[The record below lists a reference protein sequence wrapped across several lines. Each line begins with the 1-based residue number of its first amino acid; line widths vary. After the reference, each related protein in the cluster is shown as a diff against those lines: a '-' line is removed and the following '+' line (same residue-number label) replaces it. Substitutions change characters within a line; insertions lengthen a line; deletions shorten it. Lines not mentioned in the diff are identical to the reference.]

1 MAVYGFTDPG
11 GERPVRQTVQSY
23 ESKVRSKPSGGPQ
36 GGKGKYS
43 SKGAITTAMEAAQY
57 ARDQGVT
64 GASFSDLL
72 NKQKAYEVKYERS
85 PDQQD
90 YTNYLDKLSNYQ
102 QGLAAGGYLD
112 TQGNLQFPKG
122 KDDQK
127 FYDAEGKQLLSMQ
140 TPMFTVQP
148 TLGQAFGDMGRAL
161 FSGFNEYIPQS
172 AAVIGPYGLPVGPEG
187 SVPLT
192 SGGYVQRRQGL
203 VPRYLGS
210 GGALGL
216 ITGALKSIKEKL

>member
-11 GERPVRQTVQSY
+11 GERPVRQTVKSY
-23 ESKVRSKPSGGPQ
+23 ESKVRSKPSGSPQ
-36 GGKGKYS
+36 GGKGRYA
-43 SKGAITTAMEAAQY
+43 SKGAINTAMQAAQY

-64 GASFSDLL
+64 GANFSNLL
-72 NKQKAYEVKYERS
+72 GQQKALEVKYERS
-85 PDQQD
+85 PSQQD
-90 YTNYLDKLSNYQ
+90 YRNYLDKLANYQ
-102 QGLAAGGYLD
+102 QGLAAGGRIED
-112 TQGNLQFPKG
+112 DRLQFGMG
-122 KDDQK
+122 KDDPK
-127 FYDAEGKQLLSMQ
+127 FYDAEGRQLLSMQ
-140 TPMFTVQP
+140 TPMLTVQP

-161 FSGFNEYIPQS
+161 FTGFNEYIPQS

-203 VPRYLGS
+203 VPRNLGS

-216 ITGALKSIKEKL
+216 ITGALKSVKDKYF